1 MRDAGWH
8 DVGAKF
14 RRAGLGKRVSH
25 FRKSGYRL
33 LDLQLLGLRLRQAG
47 ARNTEGVQRHVS
59 LVELRDEHLAEPKE
73 QRKTAGEEN
82 AGERRYPERRPERP
96 LQPRSNRPEPNS
108 EEEG

>member
-8 DVGAKF
+8 DVGANF

-59 LVELRDEHLAEPKE
+59 LVELRDEILAELKK
-73 QRKTAGEEN
+73 QQKTAGEEN
-82 AGERRYPERRPERP
+82 TGESRYPERSRERT
-96 LQPRSNRPEPNS
+96 LQHRRIRLHRQSHY
-108 EEEG
+108 G